1 MKYTNETIIN
11 LPVKRVVELFDNPDN
26 LKKWMP
32 GLLSFEP
39 ISGKPGQPGAKSRL
53 KFKMKN
59 RDVELIE
66 TVTVR
71 KLPEEFSG
79 TYEWKGIFNIV
90 RNRFIPIDK
99 NTTRHVAENEF
110 RFSGMMKL
118 FGLLMAGAFKKRSQ
132 GYLDLFKAFA
142 EKEGK

>member
-1 MKYTNETIIN
+1 MKYTNEVIIN
-11 LPVKRVVELFDNPDN
+11 LPVRKVVQLFDNPDN
-26 LKKWMP
+26 MKKWMP

-66 TVTVR
+66 TVTAR
-71 KLPEEFSG
+71 NLPEEFSG
-79 TYEWKGIFNIV
+79 TYEWKGMFNIV
-90 RNRFIPIDK
+90 KNKFISIDE

-110 RFSGMMKL
+110 QFSGMMKL
-118 FGLLMAGAFKKRSQ
+118 FGLVMTGAFKKRSQ
-132 GYLDLFKAFA
+132 EYLDLFKSFA